1 MSGAATPVLQG
12 IRMKG
17 LLNSRAASV
26 AVLIGVLAI
35 TMHVGPLGPLAPT
48 TLAMQVATGVTGS
61 GFWEVLGCVGCI
73 AGFVVGAATTVA
85 GLAVF
90 LTAHPEIAILC
101 VSTCVIAAS

>member
-1 MSGAATPVLQG
+1 
-12 IRMKG
+12 MKG

-48 TLAMQVATGVTGS
+48 TLATQVAAGVTGL
-61 GFWEVLGCVGCI
+61 GFWGVLGCVGCI
-73 AGFVVGAATTVA
+73 AGFVMGAGTTVA

-90 LTAHPEIAILC
+90 LAAHPEIAIFC
-101 VSTCVIAAS
+101 VSTCVNAAS